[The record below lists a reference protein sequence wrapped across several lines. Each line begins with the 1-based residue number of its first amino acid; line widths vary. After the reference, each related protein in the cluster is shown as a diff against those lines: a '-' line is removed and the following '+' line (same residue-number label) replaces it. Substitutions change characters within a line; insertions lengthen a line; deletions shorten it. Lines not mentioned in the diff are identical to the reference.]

1 MKEKVL
7 SVLMVLLTG
16 LTAVA
21 QDISQFKVVS
31 DSAYQTNTMYQSC
44 NKYQKDAI
52 LFMDLVADT
61 HPYYVAPERR
71 EEWYAKKAALLVK

>member
-1 MKEKVL
+1 MKEKLL

-21 QDISQFKVVS
+21 QDINQFNVLS

-52 LFMDLVADT
+52 LFMDLVAET
-61 HPYYVAPERR
+61 HPY
-71 EEWYAKKAALLVK
+71 

>member
-1 MKEKVL
+1 MKEKLL

-21 QDISQFKVVS
+21 QDINQFKVLS

-52 LFMDLVADT
+52 LFMDLVAET
-61 HPYYVAPERR
+61 HPY
-71 EEWYAKKAALLVK
+71 